1 MMAALIERQIAA
13 TERQLG
19 ESADWL
25 RDLYATSRAGFFK
38 FALFMPL
45 SRHRAHAA
53 DDLGHVARIAAAA
66 SEDCGPCLNIT
77 IRFALS
83 EYVDRETVRAA
94 ATGNQAA
101 LSDDQ
106 RLVWRFATAVAT
118 AAPEATELA
127 EQVERRFGRA
137 AQVDLALAIATTRVF
152 PTVKRALGHARSCAL
167 TPLALQEDN
176 DRHAA

>member
-66 SEDCGPCLNIT
+66 SEDEKTWARKILL
-77 IRFALS
+77 F
-83 EYVDRETVRAA
+83 
-94 ATGNQAA
+94 
-101 LSDDQ
+101 
-106 RLVWRFATAVAT
+106 FATC
-118 AAPEATELA
+118 
-127 EQVERRFGRA
+127 RRRGSLRGRSG
-137 AQVDLALAIATTRVF
+137 QR
-152 PTVKRALGHARSCAL
+152 KR
-167 TPLALQEDN
+167 
-176 DRHAA
+176 